1 MDGASAEYQHVQ
13 LELRMLKSTLEHL
26 QALEPDASNIGHI
39 NSIKCV
45 ALACQI
51 PLQQFLDKIQC
62 FEASMGPFSR
72 AKLSLSA
79 AGRKAQWA
87 LFLSNEVNKLRAMVA
102 AKVLSLN
109 LLLGIHLSYVS
120 PSKKGLLTRSAEASD
135 PTDPTF
141 HG

>member
-1 MDGASAEYQHVQ
+1 
-13 LELRMLKSTLEHL
+13 
-26 QALEPDASNIGHI
+26 
-39 NSIKCV
+39 
-45 ALACQI
+45 
-51 PLQQFLDKIQC
+51 
-62 FEASMGPFSR
+62 MGPFSR